1 MSLFVLSDKVHR
13 NGSCLFIL
21 EQTFLSETRVVF
33 FSLSRTAVEF
43 KHFRERWADGIM
55 DLHTHCDNKKKTY
68 NGRSLK
74 AKPLLAGRRTGGQIR
89 RIPNVP
95 QKFSTQSRFP
105 KQGGT

>member
-33 FSLSRTAVEF
+33 LSFSRTAVEF

-55 DLHTHCDNKKKTY
+55 DLHTHCDNKKKNY

-74 AKPLLAGRRTGGQIR
+74 AKPPLAGKTDRG
-89 RIPNVP
+89 PN
-95 QKFSTQSRFP
+95 
-105 KQGGT
+105 